1 MGVLEA
7 VRGWDAYHGVDPE
20 PVVNQAGIDPLATEA
35 EILEAQANLYTAEDA
50 SEPVVSEE
58 VEAPEAP
65 KEDEWTT
72 AKLDELTK
80 ADHVALLL
88 EHARHMAGP
97 GDHKGESS
105 NLRRSCCTSSWSNS
119 LMTFTSTH
127 FRGLYPTL
135 SNPSVHE
142 LQEQLPFLA
151 RFSAYYPFLLPFR
164 LHFRGHHQ
172 RS

>member
-7 VRGWDAYHGVDPE
+7 VRGWDAYHGVEPE

-35 EILEAQANLYTAEDA
+35 EILEAQANLYAAEDP

-58 VEAPEAP
+58 AKTPEAP

-72 AKLDELTK
+72 AKLDELTR

-97 GDHKGESS
+97 DDHKDETH
-105 NLRRSCCTSSWSNS
+105 NLRRSRCTSSWPRLTNNDSQYARS
-119 LMTFTSTH
+119 RTTSH
-127 FRGLYPTL
+127 
-135 SNPSVHE
+135 
-142 LQEQLPFLA
+142 
-151 RFSAYYPFLLPFR
+151 LL
-164 LHFRGHHQ
+164 
-172 RS
+172 